1 MLKEISEEGESETVR
16 LLLLLSNR
24 KKDSSA
30 HAHSQGRTCGAYYL
44 RVFMKIS
51 LVFFLQICYNRSMTV
66 IMSNYILQ
74 QAARARREH
83 DVSCTSRVMEGI
95 ETQDI
100 LRRMYLDEC
109 TG

>member
-16 LLLLLSNR
+16 LLLLLNNR

-30 HAHSQGRTCGAYYL
+30 HARSQGHTCGVCHL
-44 RVFMKIS
+44 RVFVKIF

-74 QAARARREH
+74 QAAGMRRER
-83 DVSCTSRVMEGI
+83 DVSCTSRVKEGI